1 MNRSSSNLTRML
13 AMALCTATA
22 LTTGAVA
29 AEFVSTNTSPSTAT
43 LVRVGVPF
51 SAGQENGK
59 PDVWKIDDVLRQR
72 DIVVMA
78 IDNSQGSRDL
88 DACLLGPTDDFGYDA
103 EVSSSCGDDHS
114 VSVDGGHMSRAQLEY
129 ARATGQPYVR
139 FSSLYDRVT
148 AYTVTIESIV
158 RRVDIGAPRSTV
170 RTRFV
175 DKTFSAVFGDNTAA
189 SDGIPGTAYYRVRKK
204 RGKQPPYRPLATA
217 VTAGG
222 AIRFTGTLPRAAKGR
237 KVQLRFCISQ
247 PGGDAERCARA
258 NAVKVRI
265 R

>member
-1 MNRSSSNLTRML
+1 MRSHGLSLKQLVVASVI
-13 AMALCTATA
+13 AVFA
-22 LTTGAVA
+22 LTSGAMA
-29 AEFVSTNTSPSTAT
+29 AEFVTTNTSPSTAT
-43 LVRVGVPF
+43 LVKVGVPF

-72 DIVVMA
+72 DTVVLA
-78 IDNSQGSRDL
+78 IDNSQGSRHL
-88 DACLLGPTDDFGYDA
+88 DACLLGPTDDFGYDT
-103 EVSSSCGDDHS
+103 EVSAACGDDHS
-114 VSVDGGHMSRAQLEY
+114 VSVDGGRMSRAQIEY

-158 RRVDIGAPRSTV
+158 RRVDIGAPRSTI
-170 RTRFV
+170 RSRFI

-189 SDGIPGTAYYRVRKK
+189 SDGIPGTAYYRIRKK

-222 AIRFTGTLPRAAKGR
+222 AIRFTGTLPRPAKKR
-237 KVQLRFCISQ
+237 KVQLRFCVSQ
-247 PGGDAERCARA
+247 PGGDTERCARS
-258 NAVKVRI
+258 NATKVRI

>member
-1 MNRSSSNLTRML
+1 MRSSRTHIWRAGIFAVGLV
-13 AMALCTATA
+13 AVMAT
-22 LTTGAVA
+22 VA
-29 AEFVSTNTSPSTAT
+29 AAADFVTTNTSPSTST

-72 DIVVMA
+72 DTVVLA

-103 EVSSSCGDDHS
+103 EVNASCGDDHS
-114 VSVDGGHMSRAQLEY
+114 VSVDGGRMSRAQIEY

-139 FSSLYDRVT
+139 FSSLFDRVT
-148 AYTVTIESIV
+148 AYTVTIEAII
-158 RRVDIGAPRSTV
+158 RRVDIGAPRSVV
-170 RTRFV
+170 RTRYV

-189 SDGIPGTAYYRVRKK
+189 SDGIPGTAYYRIRKK
-204 RGKQPPYRPLATA
+204 RGKQPSYRTLSTA

-222 AIRFTGTLPRAAKGR
+222 AIRFTGTLPRTARGR
-237 KVQLRFCISQ
+237 KVQLQFCISQ
-247 PGGDAERCARA
+247 PGGDTERCARA
-258 NAVKVRI
+258 NATKVRI